1 MIKSAFVPTRKNHH
15 LCIIKS
21 GVMANLTNTQK
32 KEWAKTLYLKENL
45 TQQEIADRVGVSRVS
60 ISNWMRAG
68 KWEEQK
74 VGITLTREEQIAN
87 LYRQVAEINKA
98 ILEKPEGERFA
109 NSTEADI
116 LGKLSAAIR
125 KMETDVGIADIIS
138 VITQFIEF
146 LRPLDLEKA
155 KEVTRLADAFIKS
168 KYYCPIKRGSRR
180 ATSDYTGGGGFFSVD
195 KSSWLSGG
203 DSEACMSS
211 IFRSLSGCSKKVL
224 RLM

>member
-1 MIKSAFVPTRKNHH
+1 
-15 LCIIKS
+15 
-21 GVMANLTNTQK
+21 MANLTNTQK
-32 KEWAKTLYLKENL
+32 REWAKTLYLKENL
-45 TQQEIADRVGVSRVS
+45 TQQEIAERVGVSRVT
-60 ISNWMRAG
+60 ISNWMRTG

-146 LRPLDLEKA
+146 LRPLDLDKA

-168 KYYCPIKRGSRR
+168 K
-180 ATSDYTGGGGFFSVD
+180 
-195 KSSWLSGG
+195 L
-203 DSEACMSS
+203 
-211 IFRSLSGCSKKVL
+211 
-224 RLM
+224 

>member
-1 MIKSAFVPTRKNHH
+1 
-15 LCIIKS
+15 
-21 GVMANLTNTQK
+21 MANLTNTQK

-168 KYYCPIKRGSRR
+168 K
-180 ATSDYTGGGGFFSVD
+180 
-195 KSSWLSGG
+195 L
-203 DSEACMSS
+203 
-211 IFRSLSGCSKKVL
+211 
-224 RLM
+224 